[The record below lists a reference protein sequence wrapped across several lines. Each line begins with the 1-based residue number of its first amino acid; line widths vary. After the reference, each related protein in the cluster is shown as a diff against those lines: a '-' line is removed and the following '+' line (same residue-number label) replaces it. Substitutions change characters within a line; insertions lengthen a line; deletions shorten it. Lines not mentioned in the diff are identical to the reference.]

1 MRNDLQEGHQQ
12 SDWEGR
18 KGVPL
23 RAVVASGWDKRDLW
37 DNYIWLK
44 EVKLYPNKDKK
55 KASD

>member
-12 SDWEGR
+12 SYWEGR

-23 RAVVASGWDKRDLW
+23 RAVVASGRDKR

>member
-12 SDWEGR
+12 SYWEGR

-23 RAVVASGWDKRDLW
+23 RAVVASGRDKRDLR